1 MITKIFDALG
11 RHIVQSIPGITRHIG
26 YGRELNSYP
35 SFSILRPN
43 TASYSSNIR
52 HLSDGQKLY
61 IIRCGIRLYNRSS
74 VETAL
79 DDIEVLA
86 RNFEIAINSFPRA
99 VAIAVLEESG
109 FITTQ
114 QGALLTT
121 QDALALVQQNHL
133 NYVEDARVISLET
146 DEGLYVPVSICDI
159 EVEMFYVETI

>member
-74 VETAL
+74 IETAL
-79 DDIEVLA
+79 DDIELLA
-86 RNFEIAINSFPRA
+86 RNFENAIASFPRA
-99 VAIAVLEESG
+99 VAINALEEGG

-114 QGALLTT
+114 QGELLTT
-121 QDALALVQQNHL
+121 QDAFVLVRQNQL
-133 NYVEDARVISLET
+133 SYVEDARVISLET
-146 DEGLYVPVSICDI
+146 DEGLFAPASICDI
-159 EVEMFYVETI
+159 EIEMFYVEA